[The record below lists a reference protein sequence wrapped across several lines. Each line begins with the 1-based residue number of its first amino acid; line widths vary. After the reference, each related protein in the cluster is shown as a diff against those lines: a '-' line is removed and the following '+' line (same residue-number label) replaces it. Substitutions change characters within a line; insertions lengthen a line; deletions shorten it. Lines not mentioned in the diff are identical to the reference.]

1 MRRAPPPK
9 RSSNLYGAGPALFR
23 RNSRSAPSLREWMT
37 RRRRF
42 RICTEEVDL
51 NRTVPFQL
59 KLRKVN
65 GVIFFRC
72 SSENRNVHFIKW
84 EFYWYIYMFFRL
96 ITISHTD
103 LHIFTPRSSSCSFW
117 NIRNIVRFHFMR
129 LAIVLN
135 ICTSVFGNPYG
146 SHPTRCEQNSVE
158 LWRLNTNAQKL
169 SIKRH

>member
-65 GVIFFRC
+65 GVIT
-72 SSENRNVHFIKW
+72 EYTEMFI
-84 EFYWYIYMFFRL
+84 
-96 ITISHTD
+96 S
-103 LHIFTPRSSSCSFW
+103 
-117 NIRNIVRFHFMR
+117 
-129 LAIVLN
+129 
-135 ICTSVFGNPYG
+135 
-146 SHPTRCEQNSVE
+146 
-158 LWRLNTNAQKL
+158 
-169 SIKRH
+169 